1 VRSAAATFLV
11 AGVLLAAACGGSGS
25 VAVGWETHHVDDGG
39 FSIGTPAAWRTA
51 KEIDRDALDEFIAD
65 NPDFAPFKEAI
76 AGGLIKFIASDPDI
90 SEDFATNLNVSVHA
104 LGRKVSLAKYRREW
118 AALLRDFNAVRI
130 RLDVVRLPAGRCVR
144 ASWEREYQTED
155 ASRLVS
161 TLQYA
166 FVHSGSEY
174 VVTFTTLPTLRNRY
188 RTTFT
193 RSARSFRFD

>member
-1 VRSAAATFLV
+1 MFFVVAT
-11 AGVLLAAACGGSGS
+11 LLAAACGGSDS
-25 VAVGWETHHVDDGG
+25 VATGWETHHVDDGG

-65 NPDFAPFKEAI
+65 NPDFAPFKEAM
-76 AGGLIKFIASDPDI
+76 AGGLIKLIARDPDN
-90 SEDFATNLNVSVHA
+90 SEDFTTNLNVTVHA

-118 AALLRDFNAVRI
+118 ATLIRDFDAVRS

-144 ASWEREYQTED
+144 VSWEREYQTED
-155 ASRLVS
+155 GSRLVS

-166 FVHSGSEY
+166 FIHGGSEY
-174 VVTFTTLPTLRNRY
+174 VVTFTTLPTLRGRY
-188 RTTFT
+188 QTTFT